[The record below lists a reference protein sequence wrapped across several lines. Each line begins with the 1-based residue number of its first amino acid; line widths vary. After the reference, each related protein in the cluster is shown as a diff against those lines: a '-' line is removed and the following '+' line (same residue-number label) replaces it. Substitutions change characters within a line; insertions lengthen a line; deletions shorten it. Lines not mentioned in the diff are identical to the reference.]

1 MVAWEAG
8 AFLTVARD
16 GPGVA
21 ARSGPTQQAGLLA
34 YVAMAAAEVGD
45 LAAGQRHLETAGRV
59 LANQRF
65 WIMSDH
71 YDRACGRVAWVA
83 GDGISAATYWIVLIN
98 AAVWPSGRCSLANT
112 QRVYPP

>member
-1 MVAWEAG
+1 M
-8 AFLTVARD
+8 AR
-16 GPGVA
+16 GVA
-21 ARSGPTQQAGLLA
+21 ARSGPTQQAGLLT